1 MHPDDCHKTPI
12 VVGYT
17 CDDTS
22 AHLVSLVGY
31 EGELFY
37 VSLVDDH
44 GKRLPVWRVVSCSR
58 VFLFLRNQQTAVK
71 VTLQLQP
78 PH

>member
-1 MHPDDCHKTPI
+1 MIATRRPLWW
-12 VVGYT
+12 G

-44 GKRLPVWRVVSCSR
+44 GKRLPVW
-58 VFLFLRNQQTAVK
+58 
-71 VTLQLQP
+71 
-78 PH
+78 

>member
-44 GKRLPVWRVVSCSR
+44 GKRLPVW
-58 VFLFLRNQQTAVK
+58 
-71 VTLQLQP
+71 
-78 PH
+78 